1 MSSGQLGR
9 SAQSCLS
16 DLSSILPAKPG
27 WVNRKYQNTER
38 PRNEIMK
45 AVQNN
50 VRRTGQIVR
59 FVMRR
64 YSWSGQ
70 GGQLVREREDRHVNV
85 NDDLYH
91 ARQSCMIAGLVT
103 T

>member
-1 MSSGQLGR
+1 
-9 SAQSCLS
+9 
-16 DLSSILPAKPG
+16 
-27 WVNRKYQNTER
+27 
-38 PRNEIMK
+38 MK

-59 FVMRR
+59 FVMR
-64 YSWSGQ
+64 SNSCSGP

-91 ARQSCMIAGLVT
+91 APHCCMLARSGQAGDDMIQWWDHRASPESDHNDDILT
-103 T
+103 ERKYFD